1 MKDDAN
7 IEDNFQLSNKK
18 TNNFNQ
24 MEDILLRISE
34 IAEAENI
41 KITSLE
47 RKIGASKGVLSRA
60 LNKNTDI
67 QTKWISRIVDNYP
80 QYSARWILTGKG
92 KMLTKYAEEALPVSV
107 LNETK
112 LEYKSEGLKPIP
124 FVTQLVAAGFGSD
137 DFQIKDEDVKD
148 YYVVPK
154 FKNKHIDFMIEVTG
168 SSMQPKYNSGD
179 VIACTIIRESSFIQ
193 WNKTHVIAT
202 REQGI
207 LVKRIRE
214 GSDTDRLLAVSE
226 NSAYPP
232 FEILKKEIT
241 GLAIVAGVIRLE

>member
-1 MKDDAN
+1 MTSAN
-7 IEDNFQLSNKK
+7 FRGKAKSTPLNSTAIEN
-18 TNNFNQ
+18 
-24 MEDILLRISE
+24 ILSE
-34 IAEAENI
+34 IPDVNP
-41 KITSLE
+41 
-47 RKIGASKGVLSRA
+47 
-60 LNKNTDI
+60 
-67 QTKWISRIVDNYP
+67 KWL
-80 QYSARWILTGKG
+80 LTGKG
-92 KMLTKYAEEALPVSV
+92 DMLTKYTTEGLPVSV
-107 LNETK
+107 FDETK

-137 DFQIKDEDVKD
+137 DFQIKDQDVKD

-214 GSDTDRLLAVSE
+214 GSDADRLLAVSE

-241 GLAIVAGVIRLE
+241 GIAIVAGVIRLE